1 MQHILVVEDDYEL
14 NQAICYSLKKAGY
27 GVNGVAFI
35 EKGKQIFEKY
45 RKAYFGREGNI
56 FEQIDETLEKWEFK
70 YELYVLLKAIYTYYI
85 EEVNGEFADKIYGML
100 RNGKLINCKEH
111 PIELIYRYM
120 GLILYEYNK
129 KRGVSSVDEYVKDA
143 FVNAVTCMEP
153 AQIDMKQDLTIIMC
167 ISYHSMWKFN
177 CMTGQESRNEELI
190 ELLQEHCRR
199 SGWEELLEKL
209 QQVQDLDQIFEYEY
223 S

>member
-1 MQHILVVEDDYEL
+1 
-14 NQAICYSLKKAGY
+14 
-27 GVNGVAFI
+27 
-35 EKGKQIFEKY
+35 
-45 RKAYFGREGNI
+45 
-56 FEQIDETLEKWEFK
+56 
-70 YELYVLLKAIYTYYI
+70 
-85 EEVNGEFADKIYGML
+85 
-100 RNGKLINCKEH
+100 
-111 PIELIYRYM
+111 M

-129 KRGVSSVDEYVKDA
+129 KRCVSSVDEYVKDA

-153 AQIDMKQDLTIIMC
+153 AQIDMEKDLTIIMC

>member
-1 MQHILVVEDDYEL
+1 MRFVQFLFFRHAL
-14 NQAICYSLKKAGY
+14 
-27 GVNGVAFI
+27 
-35 EKGKQIFEKY
+35 GKWKFRYK
-45 RKAYFGREGNI
+45 
-56 FEQIDETLEKWEFK
+56 
-70 YELYVLLKAIYTYYI
+70 LYVLLKAIYTYYT
-85 EEVNGEFADKIYGML
+85 EEVNGKFAEKIYEML
-100 RNGKLINCKEH
+100 TNRKLLNCKEH

-129 KRGVSSVDEYVKDA
+129 KRDVSPVDEHVKDA

-153 AQIDMKQDLTIIMC
+153 AQIDMEKDLTIIMC

>member
-1 MQHILVVEDDYEL
+1 MK
-14 NQAICYSLKKAGY
+14 NA
-27 GVNGVAFI
+27 
-35 EKGKQIFEKY
+35 
-45 RKAYFGREGNI
+45 
-56 FEQIDETLEKWEFK
+56 EQIDETLGKWKFRYK
-70 YELYVLLKAIYTYYI
+70 LYVLLKAIYTYYT
-85 EEVNGEFADKIYGML
+85 EEVNGKFAEKIYEML
-100 RNGKLINCKEH
+100 TNRKLLNCKEH

-129 KRGVSSVDEYVKDA
+129 KRDVSPVDEYVKDA

-199 SGWEELLEKL
+199 SGWEELLKNYSRCRIWIRYL
-209 QQVQDLDQIFEYEY
+209 NMSIADKKRKNANEYEMVFHSVFGGIFLFVQLY
-223 S
+223 VVRGMSKTVK

>member
-1 MQHILVVEDDYEL
+1 MK
-14 NQAICYSLKKAGY
+14 NA
-27 GVNGVAFI
+27 
-35 EKGKQIFEKY
+35 
-45 RKAYFGREGNI
+45 
-56 FEQIDETLEKWEFK
+56 EQIDETLGKWKFRYK
-70 YELYVLLKAIYTYYI
+70 LYVLLKAIYTYYT
-85 EEVNGEFADKIYGML
+85 EEVNGKFAEKIYEML
-100 RNGKLINCKEH
+100 TNRKLLNCKEH

-129 KRGVSSVDEYVKDA
+129 KRCVSSVDEYVKDA

-153 AQIDMKQDLTIIMC
+153 AQIDMEKDLTIIMC

-190 ELLQEHCRR
+190 ELLQEHCWR